1 MIDIDLD
8 VLGGRWSLEFRFVYI
23 QVPIYIQTRRL
34 FWFTYLTDWD
44 TLCDINIYPSN
55 HVGDISNSFESAAQ
69 WY

>member
-1 MIDIDLD
+1 M
-8 VLGGRWSLEFRFVYI
+8 EFKIPICIYTGTL
-23 QVPIYIQTRRL
+23 PIYIQTRRL